1 MSLSIDSSGPTRGGL
16 RPITIETGVMKYAE
30 GSALIKQG
38 DTHVLVSASVEDRLP
53 PFAKAAGHGW
63 LTAEYA
69 MLPRSTQ
76 TRKPRESTLGRV
88 GGRTQEIQR
97 LIGRALRSVTDLV
110 GLGERTIHIDCD
122 VLQADGGT
130 RAASITA
137 GFVALAQALAGLV
150 DQGLLPK
157 IPLGDYVAAV
167 SAGVVRGQAVLDLD
181 YQQDFQAKVDMNI
194 VMTGRGQVVEI
205 QGTGEQAPF
214 SFEEMDALLE
224 LGRGGISQLVAE
236 QRRVL
241 GSIAERIGASGRR
254 R

>member
-1 MSLSIDSSGPTRGGL
+1 MSLSIDRSGPTRSGL
-16 RPITIETGVMKYAE
+16 RPVAIETGVMKYAE

-224 LGRGGISQLVAE
+224 LSRGGISQLVTE

-241 GSIAERIGASGRR
+241 GPIAERIGASGRR
-254 R
+254 